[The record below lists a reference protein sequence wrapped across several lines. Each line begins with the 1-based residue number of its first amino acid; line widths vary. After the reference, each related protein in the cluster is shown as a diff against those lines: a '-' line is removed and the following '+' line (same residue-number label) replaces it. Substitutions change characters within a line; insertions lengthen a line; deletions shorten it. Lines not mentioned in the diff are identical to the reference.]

1 MSRVVTKPEQGHRAY
16 SGCDGNPG
24 PDLLAMAKSTTPLQL
39 LSPLDPTNQTL
50 WITFPFKPLS
60 LSLRICLE
68 NKIAFKS
75 KTIDLY

>member
-1 MSRVVTKPEQGHRAY
+1 MSRVVTLTEQGHTART
-16 SGCDGNPG
+16 GCHRSPG
-24 PDLLAMAKSTTPLQL
+24 PGHLAMAKSSTPLQL

-50 WITFPFKPLS
+50 WITFPFKPIS

-75 KTIDLY
+75 KTTDLY